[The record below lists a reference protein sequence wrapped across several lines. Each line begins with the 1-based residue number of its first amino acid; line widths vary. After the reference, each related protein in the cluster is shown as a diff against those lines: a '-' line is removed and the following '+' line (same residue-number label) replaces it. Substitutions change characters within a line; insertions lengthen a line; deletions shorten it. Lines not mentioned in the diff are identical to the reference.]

1 MLVDAEKERRQ
12 NTMKMNL
19 PTIIAIAACVLLVFN
34 SIKVIRLQEELERLR
49 SSMSDE
55 IHTVNQ
61 NISSIY
67 GDVQEMLE
75 KEANQLAVSEGEYGD
90 IHIDSRSA
98 EIICTVVPKV
108 HTPEVT
114 QAAIVCNGQEYA
126 LTYTDEQYTAA
137 IELPLFDRNEFSMV
151 KLSDNGTIRTQELDW
166 IIEPRY
172 EALLL
177 SYAGMGGS
185 ASGKPGKGEY
195 IWSTEYAVTINIE
208 RKGPFQVQSVE
219 LVEVLDG
226 KEINR
231 IPVNL
236 SREGQEAYAEALQ
249 KTGEPV
255 PEAASMSNEIT
266 DIGFNGS
273 ANFIYFLDKDYHIP
287 NGSLLEWYVDV
298 VDGNGLRYRSFAECV
313 AVTKDGQLD
322 ELRMEERQIYAF
334 AEAILIFD
342 ESGNVIYEI
351 DPKLFQ

>member
-1 MLVDAEKERRQ
+1 MLLA
-12 NTMKMNL
+12 
-19 PTIIAIAACVLLVFN
+19 FH
-34 SIKVIRLQEELERLR
+34 SIKVNRLQEELERLR
-49 SSMSDE
+49 SSVNNE

-75 KEANQLAVSEGEYGD
+75 EEANQLAVSEW
-90 IHIDSRSA
+90 
-98 EIICTVVPKV
+98 
-108 HTPEVT
+108 
-114 QAAIVCNGQEYA
+114 EYA
-126 LTYTDEQYTAA
+126 LTYTDEQYAAA
-137 IELPLFDRNEFSMV
+137 IELPLFDRNEVSMV

-208 RKGPFQVQSVE
+208 RKGPFQIQSVE

-231 IPVNL
+231 IPVDL
-236 SREGQEAYAEALQ
+236 SREGQEAY
-249 KTGEPV
+249 
-255 PEAASMSNEIT
+255 
-266 DIGFNGS
+266 
-273 ANFIYFLDKDYHIP
+273 
-287 NGSLLEWYVDV
+287 
-298 VDGNGLRYRSFAECV
+298 
-313 AVTKDGQLD
+313 
-322 ELRMEERQIYAF
+322 

-342 ESGNVIYEI
+342 ESGNVIYEM
-351 DPKLFQ
+351 DPEFFQ